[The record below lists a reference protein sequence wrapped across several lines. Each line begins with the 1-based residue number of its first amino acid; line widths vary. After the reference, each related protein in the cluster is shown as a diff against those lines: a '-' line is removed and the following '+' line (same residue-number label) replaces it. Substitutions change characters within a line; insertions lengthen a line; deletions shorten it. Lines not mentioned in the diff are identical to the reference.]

1 MKDTVLRDNILAM
14 FGVNYKMAD
23 ESIMEIQIYG
33 MKDGKTIFHSRAH
46 QMKLQMECDY
56 GIYKGTAIKT
66 EVLLHSDRYLRASES
81 IGYEFDPAGGLELPE
96 TGLSDR
102 FLEPVSA
109 LLAEK
114 YPTSGTLVSVGDKVK
129 NLLNLESFKY
139 YLQMPEYIYPNNER
153 IAQLGFM
160 TFVLNSVIVIGFAMV
175 AQVILCSV
183 CAFVISR
190 QLSPRASKAVLL
202 FFLLKLP
209 EQKKFRIVHILLA
222 VIIAGG
228 IGNMIDRFRLDY
240 VVDFISFV
248 LINYPIFNVADIY
261 VVVATIGLFILFLF
275 VYKEKDL
282 EFLNFKQNRY
292 REMK

>member
-1 MKDTVLRDNILAM
+1 MSSAASDVYKRQVFIL
-14 FGVNYKMAD
+14 FV
-23 ESIMEIQIYG
+23 
-33 MKDGKTIFHSRAH
+33 
-46 QMKLQMECDY
+46 
-56 GIYKGTAIKT
+56 GI
-66 EVLLHSDRYLRASES
+66 V
-81 IGYEFDPAGGLELPE
+81 
-96 TGLSDR
+96 
-102 FLEPVSA
+102 FL
-109 LLAEK
+109 
-114 YPTSGTLVSVGDKVK
+114 
-129 NLLNLESFKY
+129 
-139 YLQMPEYIYPNNER
+139 
-153 IAQLGFM
+153 
-160 TFVLNSVIVIGFAMV
+160 
-175 AQVILCSV
+175 
-183 CAFVISR
+183 
-190 QLSPRASKAVLL
+190 AVLL